1 MRAGVTTT
9 LAQSQAEA
17 RAQTQELRDRHEQVS
32 QTKLVW
38 EQAQAGAQNHPS
50 SQTVTSRSL
59 SNTNLSAGACRRG
72 YCTGTHT
79 GKSGVQGSRVEAYQ
93 NSPGAAAKAGKPSS
107 KIQQTQHTPH
117 AQNSKT
123 AQAHQRGQR
132 WRHKGQSKGGTV
144 EKGNGTKWP
153 RRAVPVAQEQSRHQ
167 RKAPQLKQA
176 QANAKASQIRAIQP
190 VQAGWIIGSTWRQ
203 LEKGR

>member
-1 MRAGVTTT
+1 MRAGVAAT

-32 QTKLVW
+32 QTKLAW

-59 SNTNLSAGACRRG
+59 SNTNLSAGAGRRG
-72 YCTGTHT
+72 YCTGTRT

-93 NSPGAAAKAGKPSS
+93 NSPGAAAKAGEPSS
-107 KIQQTQHTPH
+107 KSRRAKQQNTQTQHTPH

-132 WRHKGQSKGGTV
+132 WRHKGQSRGGSV

-153 RRAVPVAQEQSRHQ
+153 RRAVPVA
-167 RKAPQLKQA
+167 
-176 QANAKASQIRAIQP
+176 
-190 VQAGWIIGSTWRQ
+190 
-203 LEKGR
+203 